1 MREARPEKGQD
12 SPAMSGIDTV
22 LVANRSAVAARVI
35 RAAKGLGLRAVAVYS
50 EADAGAPYLAQADIA
65 VPIGGAPPRESYLDQ
80 EKLVTAARDTGAQA
94 IHPGYGFLSEN
105 AGFARRV
112 SEAGL
117 TFIGPGAALIEAMG
131 EKTRARETMA
141 KLGVPVGAGSGLLPA
156 NDADVKEAARR
167 VGYPI
172 LVKPAAGGGGI
183 GMLAARNE
191 AELLKAVERSRSMAA
206 RSFGDAQVY
215 LETLV
220 EEPRHIE
227 FQMIGDRHGNVR
239 HTFERDCSLQ
249 RRHQKVIEEAPAPNV
264 DRAEVEAL
272 AEELCAVLAK
282 LGYDSI
288 GTVEC
293 LMARDG
299 RFCFLEMN
307 TQLQVEHAVTEM
319 VTDLDLVQTQIRVA
333 QGQRLAD
340 ILPRR
345 VALQGHAI
353 EARVCAEDPKT
364 HFPSPGK
371 LERFRLPEEARDLRV
386 ETGYREGMSVTP
398 FYDSLLAK
406 VIARGATREEA
417 RLRLIAALRGVEI
430 GGTKSNVPFLLRLAE
445 APEFVNGRV
454 HTSFATAAQQCGA
467 SQS

>member
-1 MREARPEKGQD
+1 
-12 SPAMSGIDTV
+12 MSGFDTV
-22 LVANRSAVAARVI
+22 LIANRSAVAARVI

-50 EADAGAPYLAQADIA
+50 EADAGAPYLAQADVA
-65 VPIGGAPPRESYLDQ
+65 VPIGAAAPRESYLDQ
-80 EKLVTAARDTGAQA
+80 EKLIAAARDTGAQA

-105 AGFARRV
+105 AAFARRAT
-112 SEAGL
+112 EAGL
-117 TFIGPGAALIEAMG
+117 TFIGPDAALIEAMG
-131 EKTRARETMA
+131 EKTRAREIMA
-141 KLGVPVGAGSGLLPA
+141 KLGIPIGAGSGLLPA
-156 NDADVKEAARR
+156 NDADVTETARR
-167 VGYPI
+167 IGYPV

-183 GMLAARNE
+183 GMLAARDE

-215 LETLV
+215 LENLI

-239 HTFERDCSLQ
+239 HAFERDCSLQ
-249 RRHQKVIEEAPAPNV
+249 RRHQKVIEEAPAPNIA
-264 DRAEVEAL
+264 RTNIEAL
-272 AEELCAVLAK
+272 AEKLCGVLAE

-293 LMARDG
+293 LMAPDG
-299 RFCFLEMN
+299 GFRFLEMN
-307 TQLQVEHAVTEM
+307 TRLQVEHAVTEM
-319 VTDLDLVQTQIRVA
+319 VTDLDLVQTQIRIA
-333 QGQRLAD
+333 RGERLVD

-345 VALQGHAI
+345 VALKGHAI

-371 LERFRLPEEARDLRV
+371 LERFHLPEETTDLRV

-406 VIARGATREEA
+406 VIARGGTREDA
-417 RLRLIAALRGVEI
+417 RLRLIAALQAIEI
-430 GGTKSNVPFLLRLAE
+430 GGVKSNVPFLLRLAE
-445 APEFVNGRV
+445 APVFVNGRV
-454 HTSFATAAQQCGA
+454 HTGFATEAQRCGTK
-467 SQS
+467 